1 MKKGNLFAALLAKI
15 LIFSSCKK
23 SDTDCNLIPAKI
35 IRYDCDRVIFHI
47 VTTESIGDTD
57 WEDVQTGQRYSN
69 VVSYYNTC
77 KIAELTNGE
86 KVTLYVSFKEPE
98 SNPTIPDCFRCEAL
112 SQNPPQTKVDFA
124 TISKSACKI
133 TTN

>member
-1 MKKGNLFAALLAKI
+1 MKKGNLFAALLATI

-57 WEDVQTGQRYSN
+57 WEDVQTD
-69 VVSYYNTC
+69 
-77 KIAELTNGE
+77 NGI
-86 KVTLYVSFKEPE
+86 VMLYHI
-98 SNPTIPDCFRCEAL
+98 TIPAKLQSLLME
-112 SQNPPQTKVDFA
+112 K
-124 TISKSACKI
+124 K
-133 TTN
+133 